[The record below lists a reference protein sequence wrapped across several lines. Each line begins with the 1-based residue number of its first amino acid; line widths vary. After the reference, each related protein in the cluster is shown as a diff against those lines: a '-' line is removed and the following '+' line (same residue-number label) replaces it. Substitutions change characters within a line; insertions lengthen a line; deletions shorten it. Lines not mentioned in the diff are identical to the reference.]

1 MTNGEKIFIIK
12 SLVEKFTKSIER
24 ELGVK
29 KEISDDKATLE
40 QIQEMNNSALAM
52 PSDSGYVSYEE
63 WITSINKE
71 ITSGIN
77 SLAKI
82 GEQKVEIEALQY
94 YLDNTTA

>member
-1 MTNGEKIFIIK
+1 MTNGEKILIIK
-12 SLVEKFTKSIER
+12 SLVEKFTKSVER

-40 QIQEMNNSALAM
+40 QIQEMNSANTAI
-52 PSDSGYVSYEE
+52 PTDSGYVSYEE
-63 WITSINKE
+63 WIASINKE

-94 YLDNTTA
+94 YIDNTSV